1 MEEAIQRRV
10 SSSAWGIEELP
21 ETVEAIQLFGGM
33 FAEPDVH
40 NLSPLCPSEVPA
52 YSQPRRPLLGL
63 EVVSERGF
71 DLELTVASDG

>member
-33 FAEPDVH
+33 LAQPDVH
-40 NLSPLCPSEVPA
+40 NLCQLCPAETPPH
-52 YSQPRRPLLGL
+52 SQPRCPLLGL
-63 EVVSERGF
+63 EIVPERGF
-71 DLELTVASDG
+71 DPELTVALDR